1 MAIQVILAHNLIY
14 SYLFVS
20 VGIRLLLQNIPW
32 ILAQV
37 FSTALNHLYQQ
48 SSLELI
54 LYLLMEKQSL
64 RSLVTNWWE
73 EAICE
78 AFGWRQ
84 SLIFICLLSVLMGLI
99 FNRWSWM
106 FHATPFLCGATEVS
120 DGRRSSVGGRGRI
133 TAQQESPRGPW
144 LAPPNRQRHAWSE
157 TSVQPAHI
165 YSLNFVW
172 FSRKQPILIKPE
184 IQKLGRG
191 RYFQSVKRPSGNRE
205 VEREFW
211 KELKD
216 L

>member
-1 MAIQVILAHNLIY
+1 MVLHTVIQLQKQLWLRKWFCPNLIY

-20 VGIRLLLQNIPW
+20 VGIRLLLQNILW

-120 DGRRSSVGGRGRI
+120 GGHRSSVGGRGRI
-133 TAQQESPRGPW
+133 TAQHPLELGSKSLREAPGWPRLTVRDTLDQKHLSNLFTFSHSTLCGSQESN
-144 LAPPNRQRHAWSE
+144 LFWS
-157 TSVQPAHI
+157 
-165 YSLNFVW
+165 N
-172 FSRKQPILIKPE
+172 
-184 IQKLGRG
+184 
-191 RYFQSVKRPSGNRE
+191 
-205 VEREFW
+205 
-211 KELKD
+211 
-216 L
+216 